1 MKDIIVMCPTVER
14 AKYEFDKFCHRF
26 DSVIEKKKLY
36 EVSLLTGQKIMFRGT
51 TEGQRALLGT
61 NANVITIDEFLIL
74 E

>member
-1 MKDIIVMCPTVER
+1 MKDIIVMCPTVKR
-14 AKYEFDKFCHRF
+14 ARYEFDKFCHRF

-36 EVSLLTGQKIMFRGT
+36 EVSLITGQKIIFRGE

-61 NANVITIDEFLIL
+61 HADIITIDEFLIL